1 MDGASVVM
9 VLSKIPPLF
18 CNWWAKQIQILNNEN
33 ARLTFHM
40 VLLAD
45 ALPCSWTSLVHLRG
59 SRLDAMRLDRYRRKT
74 TFFDPCVPVAM
85 TSATSTHV
93 VLKKMRAITFT
104 TEAVDGSFE
113 KVFSTWQV
121 QRLPAAEAP
130 ARLMVDCVLGD
141 ELKVQSLLQV
151 LAYRTNTEMSA
162 RSIRSFGST
171 CGCHRRMFYLYF
183 NEDQT
188 EQNVLEI
195 VRAGVASHGVHNV
208 AVGREA
214 VCKLPEETFI
224 VTFDNSAWIDDPT
237 LNSLLDDIVFSLGLQ
252 GGGSFAHILHSGA
265 ACMRDR
271 RVFQTVSEQCST
283 ITRQ

>member
-1 MDGASVVM
+1 MRNFQILYNCMQTIFFLVLTSYLILLQGIIRLLLIWDGLYILQLQIPSTRNCWIFHHKAFYPRGLSGSGILGEAIDGASFVM

-18 CNWWAKQIQILNNEN
+18 CNWWAEQMRILNNEN
-33 ARLTFHM
+33 ARVTFHM

-121 QRLPAAEAP
+121 
-130 ARLMVDCVLGD
+130 
-141 ELKVQSLLQV
+141 
-151 LAYRTNTEMSA
+151 
-162 RSIRSFGST
+162 
-171 CGCHRRMFYLYF
+171 
-183 NEDQT
+183 
-188 EQNVLEI
+188 
-195 VRAGVASHGVHNV
+195 
-208 AVGREA
+208 
-214 VCKLPEETFI
+214 
-224 VTFDNSAWIDDPT
+224 
-237 LNSLLDDIVFSLGLQ
+237 
-252 GGGSFAHILHSGA
+252 
-265 ACMRDR
+265 
-271 RVFQTVSEQCST
+271 
-283 ITRQ
+283 